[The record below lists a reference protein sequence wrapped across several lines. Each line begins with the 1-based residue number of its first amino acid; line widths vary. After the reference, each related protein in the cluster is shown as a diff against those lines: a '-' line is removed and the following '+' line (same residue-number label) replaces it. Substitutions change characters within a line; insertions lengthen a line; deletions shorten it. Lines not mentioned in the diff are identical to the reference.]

1 MAKDQSYVL
10 HMLSADDLERVE
22 FPVGDMEKSE
32 VRQIAT
38 DLGMRVA
45 NKPDSQDVC
54 FIASTTSRG
63 EFLGKRMDFTP
74 ATVVD
79 ETGAEVGH
87 VDAVETVTI
96 GQRKGLGLAGGT
108 PAKYVNDVD
117 VKGQRVTI
125 GPRPGLLSDGVELD
139 AMAWIGDAIDGPVL
153 AQTSAHGTVPRSKAT
168 KLRGT
173 NPSSELHPRGSE
185 APVTRVRVNHG
196 SDHGDLDALR
206 IERDDWMVQERGI
219 TPPDGAVAAFELAEG
234 PFRHWTRTVTVDAD
248 TGTATENVDFRLA
261 TPGLATPFGWLYRW
275 ALRRPHADQ
284 GKAPFWAPPQRFDAV
299 AARAFTLLIVAT
311 MAAAYLGTLLS
322 QTITFV
328 ADDFNADRS
337 TQGIVLGM
345 TRIGALLA
353 LLIVSAADRN
363 GRRRMLVVAGI
374 GSALF
379 AATAALSPNIW
390 FFGSA
395 ELLSR
400 GFATGFGILIGIF
413 AAEEAPAGSRA
424 WTNEYLRDE
433 RGFSGGQI
441 SLFSSITSTP
451 IGIGVAI
458 FGPMADRRGRRVI
471 GAIGII
477 AGVVFNVVRYG
488 FGGPLMWIGGTLS
501 TIIGAAAIP
510 ALGVYGPEMFPTS
523 RRGLANGLLTCISV
537 VGSVIGLYFVGPDV
551 AALVVRPDVRGAR
564 HRASAG
570 HDHPALVPG
579 NRQPGPGR
587 PEPGR
592 RPPGLE
598 ARASRGFDGQGC
610 FDEDFLALDHGG
622 PRLPG
627 GQHFGTRRTGP
638 LGIGQCDLL
647 EQRQRM
653 GVGVLGRPERRLI
666 IEMDTE
672 LTLGGLGHRA

>member
-1 MAKDQSYVL
+1 M
-10 HMLSADDLERVE
+10 
-22 FPVGDMEKSE
+22 
-32 VRQIAT
+32 
-38 DLGMRVA
+38 
-45 NKPDSQDVC
+45 
-54 FIASTTSRG
+54 
-63 EFLGKRMDFTP
+63 
-74 ATVVD
+74 
-79 ETGAEVGH
+79 
-87 VDAVETVTI
+87 
-96 GQRKGLGLAGGT
+96 
-108 PAKYVNDVD
+108 
-117 VKGQRVTI
+117 
-125 GPRPGLLSDGVELD
+125 
-139 AMAWIGDAIDGPVL
+139 
-153 AQTSAHGTVPRSKAT
+153 
-168 KLRGT
+168 
-173 NPSSELHPRGSE
+173 
-185 APVTRVRVNHG
+185 TRVRVNHG

-424 WTNEYLRDE
+424 WTVSILALFAGLGSGMVLWLVPIADSGPGNWRYLFVAALVIVPVVWALGRSLPESRRFTRLAEGNDTPAPITDTMRRRFGMLAMVSFAVSMFSAPSSNFQNEYLRDE

-488 FGGPLMWIGGTLS
+488 FGGPLMWIGGALS

-537 VGSVIGLYFVGPDV
+537 VGSVIGLYFVGQMSQRWSFGLTFAV
-551 AALVVRPDVRGAR
+551 LAI
-564 HRASAG
+564 
-570 HDHPALVPG
+570 VPLLATIIL
-579 NRQPGPGR
+579 RWY
-587 PEPGR
+587 PET
-592 RPPGLE
+592 
-598 ARASRGFDGQGC
+598 AN
-610 FDEDFLALDHGG
+610 LALEDLN
-622 PRLPG
+622 PEDD
-627 GQHFGTRRTGP
+627 P
-638 LGIGQCDLL
+638 LD
-647 EQRQRM
+647 
-653 GVGVLGRPERRLI
+653 
-666 IEMDTE
+666 
-672 LTLGGLGHRA
+672 